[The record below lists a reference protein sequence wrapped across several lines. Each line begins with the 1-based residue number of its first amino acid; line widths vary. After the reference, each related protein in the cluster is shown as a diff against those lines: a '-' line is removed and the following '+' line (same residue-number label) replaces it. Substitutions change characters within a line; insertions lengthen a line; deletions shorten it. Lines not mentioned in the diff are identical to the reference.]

1 MQLLKDDENLSPIL
15 SQEGDEEEPKE
26 GIEIKIVT
34 LNKGTTRL
42 PVLLA
47 QIKAGNN
54 SWKLNIEIRQILYF
68 FTCLLYNLLQNYQ
81 NTLQQFNSFCRTNN
95 KKQEYLI
102 NGEVLKL
109 LDFQSWSP
117 APKTNGWLQ
126 GQLSHLSF

>member
-68 FTCLLYNLLQNYQ
+68 LHVFCIICYKIIKTLYNNLIVFAEQ
-81 NTLQQFNSFCRTNN
+81 TIKN
-95 KKQEYLI
+95 KSI
-102 NGEVLKL
+102 
-109 LDFQSWSP
+109 
-117 APKTNGWLQ
+117 
-126 GQLSHLSF
+126 